1 LTQEYDEDHRC
12 TPLWSPSPS
21 RISRLQ
27 LMILDVRPSFIF
39 QSELKLYQLR
49 DFEVGGDLYCHE
61 VDGIPTISDLEIV
74 EVYLNKFENM

>member
-1 LTQEYDEDHRC
+1 
-12 TPLWSPSPS
+12 
-21 RISRLQ
+21 
-27 LMILDVRPSFIF
+27 MILDVRPSFIF

-61 VDGIPTISDLEIV
+61 VDSIPTISDLEIV

>member
-1 LTQEYDEDHRC
+1 
-12 TPLWSPSPS
+12 
-21 RISRLQ
+21 
-27 LMILDVRPSFIF
+27 MILDVRPSFIF